1 MDHPVILNIVIIGIL
16 VLIAG
21 AIIWYMIRAKRR
33 GAKCIGCP
41 YGSSCAGKCGGS
53 QTPKK

>member
-41 YGSSCAGKCGGS
+41 YGSTCAGKCGGS